1 LFWRSAGFTANK
13 LYDIFYLCGGP
24 TVSERRHA
32 NDEPLD
38 LGMLP
43 GLLGYRLRRAQIAA
57 FQHFAATV
65 GKAGVTP
72 GWFGL
77 MVIVANNEGLSQTRL
92 ARALDVDG
100 STMVAM
106 IDRLEGNG
114 WVRRQQSEVDR
125 RTHALSLTAAGAELL
140 ARLTPMVEAHE
151 AELAQGLSADDKKN
165 LLALLAKIAR
175 A

>member
-1 LFWRSAGFTANK
+1 V
-13 LYDIFYLCGGP
+13 I
-24 TVSERRHA
+24 ERRHA
-32 NDEPLD
+32 NDDPLD

-43 GLLGYRLRRAQIAA
+43 GLLGYQLRRAQIAT

-92 ARALDVDG
+92 ARALGIDG

-106 IDRLEGNG
+106 IDRLEENG
-114 WVRRQQSEVDR
+114 WLQRRRSEVDR
-125 RTHALSLTAAGAELL
+125 RSHALYLTEAGNELL
-140 ARLTPMVEAHE
+140 AQLMPQVEAHE
-151 AELAQGLSADDKKN
+151 AELAAGLSADDKQN
-165 LLALLAKIAR
+165 LLGLLAKIAQV
-175 A
+175 

>member
-1 LFWRSAGFTANK
+1 M
-13 LYDIFYLCGGP
+13 
-24 TVSERRHA
+24 SERRNA

-38 LGMLP
+38 LGLLP

-65 GKAGVTP
+65 GKSGITP

-77 MVIVANNEGLSQTRL
+77 MVIVANNAGLSQTRL
-92 ARALDVDG
+92 ARALGVDG

-106 IDRLEGNG
+106 IDRLEENG
-114 WVRRQQSEVDR
+114 WLQRRRSEVDR
-125 RTHALSLTAAGAELL
+125 RTHALSLTDAGNDLL
-140 ARLTPMVEAHE
+140 AQLMPQVEAHE
-151 AELAQGLSADDKKN
+151 AELAQGLSAGDKKD

-175 A
+175 V

>member
-1 LFWRSAGFTANK
+1 MN
-13 LYDIFYLCGGP
+13 D
-24 TVSERRHA
+24 RRQA

-38 LGMLP
+38 LGLLP

-65 GKAGVTP
+65 GKAGITP

-92 ARALDVDG
+92 ARALGIDG

-106 IDRLEGNG
+106 IDRLEENG
-114 WVRRQQSEVDR
+114 WMQRQRSEVDR
-125 RTHALSLTAAGAELL
+125 RTHALSLTEAGNKLL
-140 ARLTPMVEAHE
+140 AQLTPQVEAHE
-151 AELAQGLSADDKKN
+151 ADLAAGLSAEDKKN
-165 LLALLAKIAR
+165 LLELLAKIAR
-175 A
+175 V

>member
-1 LFWRSAGFTANK
+1 M
-13 LYDIFYLCGGP
+13 GP
-24 TVSERRHA
+24 FVSERRNV

-38 LGMLP
+38 LGELP
-43 GLLGYRLRRAQIAA
+43 GLLGYQLRRAQLAT

-92 ARALDVDG
+92 ARALGIDG

-106 IDRLEGNG
+106 IDRLEENG
-114 WVRRQQSEVDR
+114 WIRRQRSAVDR
-125 RTHALSLTAAGAELL
+125 RSHALYLTGAGSQLL
-140 ARLTPMVEAHE
+140 ARLTPMVAAHE
-151 AELAQGLSADDKKN
+151 ADLAHDLSADEKN
-165 LLALLAKIAR
+165 ALLGLLAKIAKV
-175 A
+175 

>member
-1 LFWRSAGFTANK
+1 
-13 LYDIFYLCGGP
+13 
-24 TVSERRHA
+24 VSGHRHA

-43 GLLGYRLRRAQIAA
+43 GLLGYQLRRAQIAA

-65 GKAGVTP
+65 GKAGITP

-92 ARALDVDG
+92 ARALGIDG

-106 IDRLEGNG
+106 IDRLEENG
-114 WVRRQQSEVDR
+114 WMQRQRSAVDR
-125 RTHALSLTAAGAELL
+125 RTHALSLTDAGNALL
-140 ARLTPMVEAHE
+140 AQLTPQVEAHE
-151 AELAQGLSADDKKN
+151 AELAKDLSAGDKRD

-175 A
+175 V

>member
-1 LFWRSAGFTANK
+1 VSA
-13 LYDIFYLCGGP
+13 
-24 TVSERRHA
+24 RRHA

-38 LGMLP
+38 LGLLP
-43 GLLGYRLRRAQIAA
+43 GLLGYQVRRAQIAA

-92 ARALDVDG
+92 ARALGIDG

-106 IDRLEGNG
+106 IDRLEENG
-114 WVRRQQSEVDR
+114 WMQRQRSEVDR
-125 RTHALSLTAAGAELL
+125 RTHALSLTDGGNELL
-140 ARLTPMVEAHE
+140 ARLTPLVEAHE
-151 AELAQGLSADDKKN
+151 AELAAGLSADDKKD
-165 LLALLAKIAR
+165 LLGLLAKIAQV
-175 A
+175 

>member
-1 LFWRSAGFTANK
+1 M
-13 LYDIFYLCGGP
+13 GGLLGND
-24 TVSERRHA
+24 RRHA

-38 LGMLP
+38 LGLLP
-43 GLLGYRLRRAQIAA
+43 GLLGYQLRRAQIAA

-65 GKAGVTP
+65 GKAGNTP

-92 ARALDVDG
+92 ARALGIDG

-106 IDRLEGNG
+106 IDRLEENG
-114 WVRRQQSEVDR
+114 WMQRQRSEADR
-125 RTHALSLTAAGAELL
+125 RTHALSLTEAGSKLL
-140 ARLTPMVEAHE
+140 AQLTPQVEAHE
-151 AELAQGLSADDKKN
+151 AVLTQDLNADDKKN

-175 A
+175 V

>member
-1 LFWRSAGFTANK
+1 M
-13 LYDIFYLCGGP
+13 
-24 TVSERRHA
+24 SERRHA

-92 ARALDVDG
+92 ARALGIDG

-106 IDRLEGNG
+106 IDRLEENG
-114 WVRRQQSEVDR
+114 WLQRRRSAVDR
-125 RTHALSLTAAGAELL
+125 RTHALSLTAAGTEML
-140 ARLTPMVEAHE
+140 AQLTPMVEAHE
-151 AELAQGLSADDKKN
+151 AELAAGLSADDKKD
-165 LLALLAKIAR
+165 LLGLLAKIAG

>member
-1 LFWRSAGFTANK
+1 M
-13 LYDIFYLCGGP
+13 
-24 TVSERRHA
+24 SERRHA

-43 GLLGYRLRRAQIAA
+43 GLLGYQLRRAQIAT
-57 FQHFAATV
+57 FQNFAATV

-92 ARALDVDG
+92 ARALGIDG

-106 IDRLEGNG
+106 IDRLEENG
-114 WVRRQQSEVDR
+114 WLQRQRSQVDR
-125 RTHALSLTAAGAELL
+125 RSHALYLTEAGNELL
-140 ARLTPMVEAHE
+140 AQLMPQVEAHE
-151 AELAQGLSADDKKN
+151 AELAADLSADDKQN
-165 LLALLAKIAR
+165 LLGLLAKIAQV
-175 A
+175 

>member
-1 LFWRSAGFTANK
+1 
-13 LYDIFYLCGGP
+13 
-24 TVSERRHA
+24 VSERRHA

-65 GKAGVTP
+65 GKEGITP
-72 GWFGL
+72 GWYGL
-77 MVIVANNEGLSQTRL
+77 MVIVAGNEGLSQTRL
-92 ARALDVDG
+92 ARALGIDG

-114 WVRRQQSEVDR
+114 WIRRQRSEVDR
-125 RTHALSLTAAGAELL
+125 RSHALYLTEAGTLL
-140 ARLTPMVEAHE
+140 LTRLTPMVEAHE

-165 LLALLAKIAR
+165 LLGLLAKIAQV
-175 A
+175 